1 MILKNKERIIH
12 CKSIEVREKY
22 IFNIILYLEEIEF
35 RKKILMETSA
45 NDI

>member
-12 CKSIEVREKY
+12 CKWIELRKKY

-35 RKKILMETSA
+35 EQMFLIEIDR